1 MNPLYLPSQNQLDRT
16 LFESHNRTLFAS
28 HNRVGRIRTV
38 VIAAIAAALGFH
50 LGCSDGSAKR
60 LESFQANQAAGK
72 EKRDSIKEAFRYL
85 PQLIRLDRS
94 AALREI
100 QYQMNTW
107 SKSAKTSDAWKAPE
121 MLQTVPVALRTLD
134 LAKRMD
140 KLEFGEPE
148 CEYLLQ
154 SQILTKLSKW
164 VLDSPYRDGLFRSWL
179 QKQKQMLSADDWN
192 QLEVTMKLFDWTIC
206 NVGVDGQP
214 NDVEKLVSYPESPL
228 SDTAPVYRQL
238 PWQTLMFA
246 RGDVWQRARVFTQ
259 LAFCSGID
267 CVALALPSES
277 GATENASLRLWCIG
291 VPIGKSI
298 YLFEPNWG
306 LPIPSQAD
314 DGIATLQEARDNP
327 NVLRRAKIP
336 GFFEYP
342 VEQKDLS
349 NVLALMDLEPFA
361 TSQSMHVLEQSLTG
375 DNRLRIASNSDTFE
389 ERLKSIDPKLTVRH
403 WNAPWLAQA
412 YNLSLRSRLDEQSPF
427 SLTYV
432 GNYGA
437 YISDTPISQARNLHL
452 LGKFNTNIEST
463 GALKSYMDVRV
474 DEQTLKKLET
484 DKDTQASL
492 GIVRR
497 PNQPLELFQMQI
509 QQAQIFFR
517 RSKFDVAMFLGM
529 ANFDLQKLDTS
540 IDWLTTRLLRLPAT
554 EKWHAQAHYLVGRAY
569 EEQGKVAEAIEEYKF
584 DKSPQA
590 AGNRIRIRK
599 LNAAAESK

>member
-1 MNPLYLPSQNQLDRT
+1 M
-16 LFESHNRTLFAS
+16 FACTTIS
-28 HNRVGRIRTV
+28 SKIR
-38 VIAAIAAALGFH
+38 AFAILAMAAALG
-50 LGCSDGSAKR
+50 LPVGCTDGSAKR
-60 LESFQANQAAGK
+60 LESFQTSQAAGK

-107 SKSAKTSDAWKAPE
+107 SKSVKASDSWKAPE
-121 MLQTVPVALRTLD
+121 MLLTVPVDLRTLD
-134 LAKRMD
+134 LAKRLD

-154 SQILTKLSKW
+154 CQMLTKLSKW
-164 VLDSPYRDGLFRSWL
+164 VLDRPYRDRLFRPWL
-179 QKQKQMLSADDWN
+179 QKQKETFRADDWN
-192 QLEVTMKLFDWTIC
+192 QLEITLKLFDWTVC

-259 LAFCSGID
+259 LAFANGVD

-306 LPIPSQAD
+306 LPIPSQTD
-314 DGIATLQEARDNP
+314 DGIATLQEARENP

-342 VEQKDLS
+342 VEQKDLGS
-349 NVLALMDLEPFA
+349 IVALMDLEPFA
-361 TSQSMHVLEQSLTG
+361 TSQSMHILEKSLTG

-403 WNAPWLAQA
+403 WNAPWLAHA

-427 SLTYV
+427 SMTYV

-452 LGKFNTNIEST
+452 LGNFNTTIEAI

-497 PNQPLELFQMQI
+497 PNQPLEVFQMQI
-509 QQAQIFFR
+509 KQSQIFFR
-517 RSKFDVAMFLGM
+517 RSKFDVAMFLG
-529 ANFDLQKLDTS
+529 QTS
-540 IDWLTTRLLRLPAT
+540 I
-554 EKWHAQAHYLVGRAY
+554 
-569 EEQGKVAEAIEEYKF
+569 
-584 DKSPQA
+584 
-590 AGNRIRIRK
+590 
-599 LNAAAESK
+599 